1 MNPLQRT
8 LIEKAGNDNGFE
20 HVLASDAKG
29 VTLASARH
37 PTRALVGL
45 VNGAYYVRFQT
56 TTPALLSE
64 LQRSF
69 PLPGEESG
77 GFTLTTEASLAAL
90 LRRAA
95 SLSRAL
101 PSQAVSNYQQ
111 AVTSELAK
119 LPVGIVGTEVERLVR
134 QRVGQNK
141 FRDAMLD
148 YWGGA
153 CAVTGVAI
161 PEVLRASH
169 AKPWAECATDTERLD
184 VFNGFLLSANLDALF
199 DRFLISFDEQGV
211 LIISSALAGM
221 DLRAL
226 GISPGMKLRWINAL
240 HQPYLVSHRTRLMQT
255 LADVGADAELA
266 QGSSHD

>member
-8 LIEKAGNDNGFE
+8 LIEKTGNDNGFE
-20 HVLASDAKG
+20 HVVASDASG

-37 PTRALVGL
+37 ANRALVSLEG
-45 VNGAYYVRFQT
+45 GAYQVRLQASS
-56 TTPALLSE
+56 PSLVPE

-69 PLPGEESG
+69 PAWLATDA
-77 GFTLTTEASLAAL
+77 FQVATEADLAAL

-101 PSQAVSNYQQ
+101 PSQAANDFQQ
-111 AVTSELAK
+111 AVAAELAE
-119 LPVGIVGTEVERLVR
+119 LPAGIAGTEVERMVR

-153 CAVTGVAI
+153 CAVTGVEI

-169 AKPWAECATDTERLD
+169 AKPWAECATDAERLD

-199 DRFLISFDEQGV
+199 DRFLISFDDQGV
-211 LIISSALAGM
+211 LVIAPALAGI
-221 DLRAL
+221 DLQPL
-226 GISPGMKLRWINAL
+226 GISPGMKLRWVNAL
-240 HQPYLVSHRTRLMQT
+240 HQPYLTLHRGRMLQT
-255 LADVGADAELA
+255 QSANA
-266 QGSSHD
+266 

>member
-8 LIEKAGNDNGFE
+8 LIEKTGHDHGFE
-20 HVLASDAKG
+20 HVVASDASG

-37 PTRALVGL
+37 ANRALIDME
-45 VNGAYYVRFQT
+45 NGAYQVQFQT
-56 TTPALLSE
+56 TSPSLLSE
-64 LQRSF
+64 LKRSF
-69 PLPGEESG
+69 PAVPVAEAFRVG
-77 GFTLTTEASLAAL
+77 TEADLAAL

-101 PSQAVSNYQQ
+101 PSQAASDFQQ
-111 AVTSELAK
+111 AVVAELAK
-119 LPVGIVGTEVERLVR
+119 LPPGIVGTEVERVVR

-141 FRDAMLD
+141 FREAMMG

-161 PEVLRASH
+161 AEVLRASH
-169 AKPWAECATDTERLD
+169 AKPWADCATDAERLD

-211 LIISSALAGM
+211 MLISSALAEV
-221 DLRAL
+221 DLQPL
-226 GISPGMKLRWINAL
+226 GISSGMKLRWVDPL
-240 HQPYLVSHRTRLMQT
+240 HQPYLLMHRSRLLQT
-255 LADVGADAELA
+255 
-266 QGSSHD
+266 QSTNN

>member
-8 LIEKAGNDNGFE
+8 LIEKVGNDNGFE
-20 HVLASDAKG
+20 YVVASEVDC

-37 PTRALVGL
+37 PNCVLVGL
-45 VNGAYYVRFQT
+45 ENGVYQVRIQT
-56 TTPALLSE
+56 ASKTLLLE

-69 PLPGEESG
+69 PQMAVESG
-77 GFTLTTEASLAAL
+77 EFHLATESALAAL
-90 LRRAA
+90 LRRTA

-101 PSQAVSNYQQ
+101 PSQAVQNYQQ
-111 AVTSELAK
+111 AVAVELAA
-119 LPVGIVGTEVERLVR
+119 LPTGITGTEVERMVR

-169 AKPWAECATDTERLD
+169 AKPWAECESDAERLD

-199 DRFLISFDEQGV
+199 DRFLISFDEQGLLV
-211 LIISSALAGM
+211 TAPVLAGT
-221 DLRAL
+221 DLQPL
-226 GISPGMKLRWINAL
+226 GISPGMKLRWVNAL
-240 HQPYLVSHRTRLMQT
+240 HQPYLTLHRRRVLQ
-255 LADVGADAELA
+255 A
-266 QGSSHD
+266 QSESA

>member
-20 HVLASDAKG
+20 HVVASETKAAAAA
-29 VTLASARH
+29 VALASARH
-37 PTRALVGL
+37 PSVALVGL
-45 VNGAYYVRFQT
+45 ASGVYQVQFQEA
-56 TTPALLSE
+56 TPALLPE
-64 LQRSF
+64 LLRSF
-69 PLPGEESG
+69 PEAYAESG
-77 GFTLTTEASLAAL
+77 VFALMTEAALAAF

-101 PSQAVSNYQQ
+101 PSQAATDYQQ
-111 AVTSELAK
+111 AAAAELAV
-119 LPVGIVGTEVERLVR
+119 LPAGIIGTEVERLVR

-169 AKPWAECATDTERLD
+169 AKPWAECESDAERLD

-199 DRFLISFDEQGV
+199 DRFLISFDNQG
-211 LIISSALAGM
+211 ALVIAPTLAEM
-221 DLRAL
+221 DLLPL
-226 GISPGMKLRWINAL
+226 GIRPGMKLRWINAL
-240 HQPYLVSHRTRLMQT
+240 HQPYLALHRVRL
-255 LADVGADAELA
+255 L
-266 QGSSHD
+266 

>member
-8 LIEKAGNDNGFE
+8 LIEKTGNDNGFE
-20 HVLASDAKG
+20 HVVASDASG

-37 PTRALVGL
+37 ANRALVGL
-45 VNGAYYVRFQT
+45 DSGAYHVRFQT
-56 TTPALLSE
+56 ASPSLLPE
-64 LQRSF
+64 LLRSF
-69 PLPGEESG
+69 PA
-77 GFTLTTEASLAAL
+77 TLAVDAFQVATEADLAAL

-101 PSQAVSNYQQ
+101 PSQAANDYQQ
-111 AVTSELAK
+111 AVAAELAE
-119 LPVGIVGTEVERLVR
+119 LPAGIAGTEVERMVR

-169 AKPWAECATDTERLD
+169 AKPWAECATDAERLD

-199 DRFLISFDEQGV
+199 DRFLISFDEHGV
-211 LIISSALAGM
+211 LVTAPALASI
-221 DLRAL
+221 DLRSL
-226 GISPGMKLRWINAL
+226 GISPGMKLRWVNAL
-240 HQPYLVSHRTRLMQT
+240 HQPYLKTHRGRTTNSDL
-255 LADVGADAELA
+255 
-266 QGSSHD
+266 

>member
-8 LIEKAGNDNGFE
+8 LIEKTGNDNGFE
-20 HVLASDAKG
+20 HVVASDVSG

-37 PTRALVGL
+37 ANRALVGL
-45 VNGAYYVRFQT
+45 ESGVYYVRFQAVS
-56 TTPALLSE
+56 PSLLPE

-69 PLPGEESG
+69 PATQVADA
-77 GFTLTTEASLAAL
+77 FRVATEADLAVL

-101 PSQAVSNYQQ
+101 PSQAANDYQQ
-111 AVTSELAK
+111 AVAAELAE
-119 LPVGIVGTEVERLVR
+119 LPAGIAGTEVERMIR

-148 YWGGA
+148 YWCGA

-161 PEVLRASH
+161 PAVLRASH
-169 AKPWAECATDTERLD
+169 AKPWAECATDAERLD

-211 LIISSALAGM
+211 LMIAPALVGF
-221 DLRAL
+221 DLQSL
-226 GISPGMKLRWINAL
+226 GISPGMRLRWINVL
-240 HQPYLVSHRTRLMQT
+240 HQSYLATHRTRLQ
-255 LADVGADAELA
+255 A
-266 QGSSHD
+266 

>member
-8 LIEKAGNDNGFE
+8 LIEKTGNDNGFE
-20 HVLASDAKG
+20 HVVASDVRG
-29 VTLASARH
+29 VILASARH
-37 PTRALVGL
+37 ANRAWVDLDSGVYHL
-45 VNGAYYVRFQT
+45 RFQT
-56 TTPALLSE
+56 ASLSLLPE

-69 PLPGEESG
+69 PAAAVEADA
-77 GFTLTTEASLAAL
+77 FKITTEASLAAL

-101 PSQAVSNYQQ
+101 PSQAANDYQQ
-111 AVTSELAK
+111 AVAAELAE
-119 LPVGIVGTEVERLVR
+119 LPVGIVGTEVERMVR

-153 CAVTGVAI
+153 CAVTGITI

-169 AKPWAECATDTERLD
+169 AKPWAECATDAERLD

-199 DRFLISFDEQGV
+199 DRFLISFDAQGV
-211 LIISSALAGM
+211 LVTAPALAGI
-221 DLRAL
+221 DLQPL
-226 GISPGMKLRWINAL
+226 GISPGMKLRWVNAL
-240 HQPYLVSHRTRLMQT
+240 HQPYLTPHRARL
-255 LADVGADAELA
+255 
-266 QGSSHD
+266 QGG

>member
-8 LIEKAGNDNGFE
+8 LIEKVGNDNGFE
-20 HVLASDAKG
+20 HVVASDSVG
-29 VTLASARH
+29 VTLASAQH
-37 PTRALVGL
+37 PSVALVCLLG
-45 VNGAYYVRFQT
+45 GAYQVRLQAVSLT
-56 TTPALLSE
+56 LVSE

-69 PLPGEESG
+69 AEAFSVSG
-77 GFTLTTEASLAAL
+77 VFTLRKDDALAAF

-101 PSQAVSNYQQ
+101 PSQAATDYQQ
-111 AVTSELAK
+111 AVAAELAA
-119 LPVGIVGTEVERLVR
+119 LPDGIVGTEVERLVR

-161 PEVLRASH
+161 PAVLRASH
-169 AKPWAECATDTERLD
+169 AKPWAECATDAERLD

-199 DRFLISFDEQGV
+199 DRFLISFDEQGE
-211 LIISSALAGM
+211 LIIAPALSGQ
-221 DLRAL
+221 DLKPL
-226 GISPGMKLRWINAL
+226 GIVPGMKLRWINVL
-240 HQPYLVSHRTRLMQT
+240 HQPYLALHRARVS
-255 LADVGADAELA
+255 
-266 QGSSHD
+266 

>member
-8 LIEKAGNDNGFE
+8 LIEKTGNDNGFE
-20 HVLASDAKG
+20 HVVVSDVRG

-37 PTRALVGL
+37 ANYAVVDMDG
-45 VNGAYYVRFQT
+45 GAYQVCFQT
-56 TTPALLSE
+56 TSPSLLQE

-69 PLPGEESG
+69 SAMQVADVFQVP
-77 GFTLTTEASLAAL
+77 TEADLAAL

-101 PSQAVSNYQQ
+101 PGQAANDYQQ
-111 AVTSELAK
+111 AVAMELAD
-119 LPVGIVGTEVERLVR
+119 LPAGIVGTEVERMVR

-169 AKPWAECATDTERLD
+169 AKPWAECTTDAERLD

-199 DRFLISFDEQGV
+199 DRFLISFDEQGTLV
-211 LIISSALAGM
+211 TAPALTGI
-221 DLRAL
+221 DLLPL
-226 GISPGMKLRWINAL
+226 GISIGMKLRWINPL
-240 HQPYLVSHRTRLMQT
+240 HQPYLAVHRSRLC
-255 LADVGADAELA
+255 
-266 QGSSHD
+266 

>member
-8 LIEKAGNDNGFE
+8 LIEKTGNDNGFE
-20 HVLASDAKG
+20 HVVASDASG

-37 PTRALVGL
+37 ANRALVGL
-45 VNGAYYVRFQT
+45 EGGAYHVRFET
-56 TTPALLSE
+56 ASPSLLPE

-69 PLPGEESG
+69 TAMQVADA
-77 GFTLTTEASLAAL
+77 FRVDTEAGLAAL

-101 PSQAVSNYQQ
+101 PSQAACDFQR
-111 AVTSELAK
+111 AVATELAE
-119 LPVGIVGTEVERLVR
+119 LPAGIAGTEVERLVH
-134 QRVGQNK
+134 QRIGQNK

-153 CAVTGVAI
+153 CAVTGVAL

-169 AKPWAECATDTERLD
+169 AKPWAECASDAERLD

-211 LIISSALAGM
+211 LIISSALPGL
-221 DLRAL
+221 DLQPL
-226 GISPGMKLRWINAL
+226 GISPGMKLRWVDPL
-240 HQPYLVSHRTRLMQT
+240 HQPYLAMHRSRLLQT
-255 LADVGADAELA
+255 QSANG
-266 QGSSHD
+266 